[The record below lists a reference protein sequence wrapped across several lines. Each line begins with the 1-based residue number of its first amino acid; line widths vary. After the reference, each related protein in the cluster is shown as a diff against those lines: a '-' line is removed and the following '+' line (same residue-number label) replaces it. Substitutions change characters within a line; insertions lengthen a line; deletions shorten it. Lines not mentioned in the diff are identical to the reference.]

1 MAVIALGT
9 TVLRIEAFAEPA
21 FGLSMLAFVFF
32 RGAGDTRRPFF
43 ISIAGMWLLR
53 LPLAY
58 VLLKTTSLGLLG
70 VWIAMASDL
79 TLRGIICLVQYRRF
93 TWLDSWKET
102 H

>member
-1 MAVIALGT
+1 P
-9 TVLRIEAFAEPA
+9 FA
-21 FGLSMLAFVFF
+21 
-32 RGAGDTRRPFF
+32 

-58 VLLKTTSLGLLG
+58 LLLQTTTLGLLG
-70 VWIAMASDL
+70 IWIAMASDL
-79 TLRGIICLVQYRRF
+79 SLRGIISFVLYRRY